1 METWTHRFAETN
13 GIRMHY
19 VEQGQGFPVVLCHGF
34 PELWYSWR
42 HQIPTLAAAGLRAI
56 APDLRGYGET
66 DKPPELEAYDIHHLA
81 ADIVGL
87 LDSLGL
93 EKAVVVGHDWGG
105 LIVWPL
111 ALMHPERV
119 ERVVGLNTPFLP
131 RPPLPPT
138 QIFRQMPDHRFDYI
152 LFFQEPGR
160 AEAALEA
167 DLEGRLGDMIR
178 RTAADPAFLSDED
191 LHIYCEAFRRGGL
204 TGPLNYYR
212 NMDRNWETT
221 AHLDGKQVLC
231 PALMVCAEKDPILK
245 PEMADG
251 MESHVPN
258 LRKVLIEDC
267 GHWTQQEKPAEVNA
281 ALLEFLGDL
290 AKP

>member
-1 METWTHRFAETN
+1 METWTHRFADTN

-19 VEQGQGFPVVLCHGF
+19 VEQGEGFPVVLCHGF

-42 HQIPTLAAAGLRAI
+42 YQIPALAAGGLRAI

-66 DKPPELEAYDIHHLA
+66 GKPPEIEAYDIHHLT

-111 ALMHPERV
+111 AQMYPERV

-131 RPPLPPT
+131 RAPLPPT
-138 QIFRQMPDHRFDYI
+138 QIFRHMPDHRFDYI

-178 RTAADPAFLSDED
+178 RIAFDPDFLSDED
-191 LHIYCEAFRRGGL
+191 LR
-204 TGPLNYYR
+204 NYYR
-212 NMDRNWETT
+212 NIDRNWETT
-221 AHLDGKQVLC
+221 AELSGKQVLC
-231 PALMVCAEKDPILK
+231 PSLIVSGVNDPILK

-251 MESHVPN
+251 MEAHVPN
-258 LRKVLIEDC
+258 LRRVLVEDC
-267 GHWTQQEKPAEVNA
+267 GHWIQQEKPAEVNA
-281 ALLEFLGDL
+281 ALLEFLADL
-290 AKP
+290 THR

>member
-1 METWTHRFAETN
+1 
-13 GIRMHY
+13 
-19 VEQGQGFPVVLCHGF
+19 
-34 PELWYSWR
+34 
-42 HQIPTLAAAGLRAI
+42 
-56 APDLRGYGET
+56 
-66 DKPPELEAYDIHHLA
+66 
-81 ADIVGL
+81 
-87 LDSLGL
+87 
-93 EKAVVVGHDWGG
+93 
-105 LIVWPL
+105 
-111 ALMHPERV
+111 
-119 ERVVGLNTPFLP
+119 
-131 RPPLPPT
+131 
-138 QIFRQMPDHRFDYI
+138 MPDHRFDYI

-178 RTAADPAFLSDED
+178 RIAADPDFLSDED
-191 LHIYCEAFRRGGL
+191 LRIYCEAFRRGGL

-212 NMDRNWETT
+212 NIDRNWETT
-221 AHLDGKQVLC
+221 AHLDAKQVLC

-251 MESHVPN
+251 MESFVPN